1 MLESFTQ
8 ALPTSRRIPAP
19 RDSGGDRL
27 FAISEVT
34 LRRSSSMACVHG
46 GPHPTSGGAPV
57 RLDQYY
63 MVAGQR
69 ADGPPDDLRPKAGD
83 VRWNGSRSQFEKMTL
98 VMRAGVEPTPQWEP
112 LGKKALSKLTDDD
125 MARIKA
131 NHHTRCREWILLLDS
146 GGVDTVRIPKQPVM
160 NWDGYRV
167 EWILETKSG
176 HYVHSSVHNGGAG
189 RSTQRPTGQR
199 GYSMHKPLVQPSKRA
214 PPVPPELKTPE
225 PYALRVHPHYVRLHP
240 RLPDISGGS
249 LSLTSVAIA
258 VCAD

>member
-83 VRWNGSRSQFEKMTL
+83 VRWNGSSSQFEMIWSGSSRTKWVL
-98 VMRAGVEPTPQWEP
+98 

-146 GGVDTVRIPKQPVM
+146 GGVDTVRIPKQPVT

-167 EWILETKSG
+167 EWILSTRHDGSANSYK
-176 HYVHSSVHNGGAG
+176 HSSVHNGGAG

-214 PPVPPELKTPE
+214 PPVPSELKTPE